1 MYFCDVWTKNLSEY
15 SRICQDSPNNI
26 PVFWQP
32 WWLDAACSR
41 GSWIPLVHVTS
52 QTIWPVFFA
61 RKWGIRYVTM
71 PPLTPRL
78 GWWQTNMDFPSSV
91 SKPPFWVPYH
101 VLHLGEHHT
110 PCQWLAAQ
118 GFEIRARGFYLL
130 DGPFDVAALKGSIS
144 KMAQRQIGKAQQ
156 HLHIK
161 EEMDALRLHQMMN
174 RSMARHGMR
183 QTIPLATL
191 DIVVRA
197 ALQQQQ
203 GRVLTAFDQ
212 QGNAHAT
219 AFFLWDNHTVYYLG
233 GGLDERLPQLGA
245 SRWLLWQGL
254 QIAAQVGKSF
264 EFGGGNDKGVGEVYA
279 SMGGQQRGCYSAVQ
293 YFWK

>member
-1 MYFCDVWTKNLSEY
+1 M
-15 SRICQDSPNNI
+15 
-26 PVFWQP
+26 
-32 WWLDAACSR
+32 
-41 GSWIPLVHVTS
+41 VHEPS

-61 RKWGIRYVTM
+61 RKWGIRYATM

-78 GWWQTNMDFPSSV
+78 GWWQAEMEYPDNAPRA
-91 SKPPFWVPYH
+91 PFGVPYQ
-101 VLHLGEHHT
+101 VVQFGT
-110 PCQWLAAQ
+110 NNMMCQWLTGH
-118 GFEIRARGFYLL
+118 GFKVRERGYFDI
-130 DGPFDVAALKGSIS
+130 DGPFDADLLRGNMS
-144 KMAQRQIGKAQQ
+144 KMAQRQLGKAQRY
-156 HLHIK
+156 LHIT
-161 EEMDALRLHQMMN
+161 EETDAMRLHQMME

-183 QTIPLATL
+183 QTIAQITL
-191 DIVVRA
+191 GNMVGA
-197 ALQQQQ
+197 ALQREQ

-254 QIAAQVGKSF
+254 QIAAQTGKTF

-279 SMGGQQRGCYSAVQ
+279 SMGGVRRRCYAGV
-293 YFWK
+293 WNILG